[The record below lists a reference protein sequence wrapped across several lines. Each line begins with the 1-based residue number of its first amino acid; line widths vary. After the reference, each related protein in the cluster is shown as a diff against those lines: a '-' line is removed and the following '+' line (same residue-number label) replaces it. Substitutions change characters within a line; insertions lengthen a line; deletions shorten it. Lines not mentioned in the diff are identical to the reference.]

1 MNKVILIGNLTRDP
15 ELATTSTGA
24 QVCKF
29 SIAVARKYKNQAGEI
44 ETDFFNCVAWRN
56 LAENLAKFTK
66 KGSKVSIVGSV
77 QNRSYEAQDGTKRY
91 VTEIM
96 VDEVEFISSPKAA
109 EDGSQQA
116 KPTQPTQPRTQQAV
130 LTPIDDTEGLPF

>member
-1 MNKVILIGNLTRDP
+1 MNKIILIGNLTRDP

-29 SIAVARKYKNQAGEI
+29 AIAVARKYKNQAGET

-96 VDEVEFISSPKAA
+96 VDEAEFISSPKAA

-116 KPTQPTQPRTQQAV
+116 QAQPRSQQAV

>member
-29 SIAVARKYKNQAGEI
+29 AIAVARKYKNQDGET
-44 ETDFFNCVAWRN
+44 ETDFFNCIAWRT
-56 LAENLAKFTK
+56 LAENIAKFTK

-96 VDEVEFISSPKAA
+96 VDEAEFISSPKSA
-109 EDGSQQA
+109 ENAGNQAQPTQQA
-116 KPTQPTQPRTQQAV
+116 KPRTQQAT
-130 LTPIDDTEGLPF
+130 LTPIADDDMPF